1 MRPPPPERAHLHAQ
15 VPRHTALAGDGLSA
29 LASLATHP
37 DLHPALLPCV
47 PAVVDVLARCP
58 AGMVVAPSLLLLA
71 RLAVTPQSVHQ
82 IRGAGVRRVVAR
94 TVKNRSYGPDTVA
107 NAQTLLRVLV

>member
-1 MRPPPPERAHLHAQ
+1 MAHLHAQ